1 MSIAPMPASSRTRRT
16 VTTVDSYEAAE
27 RAVDWLSDKNFPMQ
41 HVAIVGTGLRYV
53 EQISGRVTTSSA
65 ALTAG
70 GQGAMIGLFWGLLFG
85 LFFTLDTGS
94 FFGVL
99 AFSVLVGLLF
109 GALFGALAHYYTRGR
124 RDFSSEAQT
133 RADRYEVQVDAGFA
147 DVAEQMLAGMHAS

>member
-1 MSIAPMPASSRTRRT
+1 MSVAPMPASSHTRRT
-16 VTTVDSYEAAE
+16 VTTADNYKAAE

-41 HVAIVGTGLRYV
+41 HVAIVGTGLRYI

-99 AFSVLVGLLF
+99 AFSVLVGLAF
-109 GALFGALAHYYTRGR
+109 GALFGALTHYYTQGR
-124 RDFSSEAQT
+124 RDFSSEAAT
-133 RADRYEVQVDAGFA
+133 RADRYEVQVDAGYA
-147 DVAEQMLAGMHAS
+147 DVAEQMLASMPAG

>member
-27 RAVDWLSDKNFPMQ
+27 RAVDWLSDKKFPMQ
-41 HVAIVGTGLRYV
+41 HVAIVGTGLRYI

-70 GQGAMIGLFWGLLFG
+70 GQGATIGLFWGLLFG
-85 LFFTLDTGS
+85 LFFTLDTGG

-99 AFSVLVGLLF
+99 AFSVLVGLVF
-109 GALFGALAHYYTRGR
+109 GALFGALTHYYTRGR
-124 RDFSSEAQT
+124 RDFSSEAKT
-133 RADRYEVQVDAGFA
+133 RAERYEVQVDAGYA

>member
-16 VTTVDSYEAAE
+16 VTTVDSYDEAE

-41 HVAIVGTGLRYV
+41 HVAIVGTGLRYI

-85 LFFTLDTGS
+85 LFFTLDTGG

-99 AFSVLVGLLF
+99 AYSVLVGIVF
-109 GALFGALAHYYTRGR
+109 GAIFGAVSHYASGGR
-124 RDFSSEAQT
+124 RDFASVAQT
-133 RADRYEVQVDAGFA
+133 RADRYEVQVDEAFA
-147 DVAEQMLAGMHAS
+147 DQAMQLLAR